1 MSKELKDISKN
12 VMNQIHEGKA
22 KMKPR
27 IYFVIGSILTFLGLV
42 FSTIVSIFFIGLLRF
57 SFRTHYGWRAQYKLN
72 QMLSDFPWW
81 ILIPAIVSLVFGV
94 LIIRKYDFSYKI
106 KPWIVIVIFILVMI
120 FAGWIIDV
128 IGLNDILSQHGPM
141 KGMMFFR

>member
-1 MSKELKDISKN
+1 
-12 VMNQIHEGKA
+12 MNQIHEGKA

-120 FAGWIIDV
+120 FAGWI
-128 IGLNDILSQHGPM
+128 NR
-141 KGMMFFR
+141 FE